1 MIKKMGYMV
10 LIIPVLISLAATI
23 GIYPQLPEMLPAQLN
38 GNGSHDTY
46 NPKFY
51 IFFTALLPLLA
62 LFFMKK
68 VPTLHPAHENFK
80 KHKKAYNTIIGLFIL
95 FLIGIHWITILSGL
109 GYSLNTNFLIK
120 TIVGIIFLSV
130 SSFLPNTEYEYSFG
144 IRTPWTLASRPVWNK
159 THAMAG
165 KLFLAVGIVFLITAF
180 IPSRISVWVGTC
192 SLIITII
199 TLYVFSFAVHRR
211 IIKKQKKENKP

>member
-23 GIYPQLPEMLPAQLN
+23 GIYPQLPEMLPAQWN

-51 IFFTALLPLLA
+51 IFFTALLPMLA

-211 IIKKQKKENKP
+211 IIKKQKKENKQ